1 MDLKTNYIYKIL
13 SSTEWEDAS
22 ESEIIITELD
32 KKDGFVHL
40 STAKQLSAT
49 LALYFSHCQEV
60 ILLRILSETLKDKL
74 VYEYPD
80 SKERTVKFPH
90 YYGEL
95 KKSYIEKNWA
105 LKRRAFEVPK
115 EILLEA
121 EAQQ

>member
-1 MDLKTNYIYKIL
+1 M
-13 SSTEWEDAS
+13 EWEDAS

-80 SKERTVKFPH
+80 SKERTVKFAH

-95 KKSYIEKNWA
+95 KKSYIEKNWV